1 MLRMMSASQRSPR
14 HSFNDCRWLQNNRND
29 WRDAECPCGS
39 VYHFDGEI
47 EKLFSWETVHL
58 PHMASDYA
66 NHDMLSFYPKNMVI
80 YYHSKSGYVIELREH
95 RAEEI
100 ESLRH
105 ACVYGGIK
113 LAGV

>member
-1 MLRMMSASQRSPR
+1 MMSASQRSPR
-14 HSFNDCRWLQNNRND
+14 HSPNGYPWLQNIRSD

-39 VYHFDGEI
+39 VYHFDGKI
-47 EKLFSWETVHL
+47 DKLFSWETVHI

-66 NHDMLSFYPKNMVI
+66 NHDMLSFYPKNIVI
-80 YYHSKSGYVIELREH
+80 YYHSKSGYVIDVREH
-95 RAEEI
+95 RSEEI

-105 ACVYGGIK
+105 ACIYGGIK